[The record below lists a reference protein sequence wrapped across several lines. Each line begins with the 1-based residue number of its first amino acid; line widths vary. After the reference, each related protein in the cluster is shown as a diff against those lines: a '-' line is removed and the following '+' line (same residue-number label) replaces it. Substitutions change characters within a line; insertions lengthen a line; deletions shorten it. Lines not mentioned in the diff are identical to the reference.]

1 MDWRQN
7 SKGQSYRKL
16 NGITSLY
23 EDKTV
28 LQSFFYF
35 NEETCTILLR
45 AGKKPTFIYKNL
57 EHKSTTVQLGS
68 GRTVEGFFRLL
79 SLIKT
84 LTLSSESWSPAETNG
99 SQMQSNL
106 WHHLPCFQVATISG
120 SKLSFN
126 IQSSQEEAAPFHPH
140 PHKQGFETARAPGS
154 QMAISYKEF
163 KTYNFGLDGAPSVC
177 FLLIS

>member
-68 GRTVEGFFRLL
+68 GRTVEGFFVYCLSSKPSHFLL
-79 SLIKT
+79 SLDHRQKQTGHRCSLIYGT
-84 LTLSSESWSPAETNG
+84 TYHVSR
-99 SQMQSNL
+99 
-106 WHHLPCFQVATISG
+106 LP
-120 SKLSFN
+120 
-126 IQSSQEEAAPFHPH
+126 
-140 PHKQGFETARAPGS
+140 
-154 QMAISYKEF
+154 
-163 KTYNFGLDGAPSVC
+163 PSVVPNS
-177 FLLIS
+177 LLISSPHRRRQHHFTPTLTNRALRLPGLQAVRWLFLTKSSKPIILVWMEPLQSAFF